1 MATKPARAPRP
12 QDGRLRSRLEK
23 QSGPSVS
30 PSHRRTPSGDPL
42 PTEVVLDC
50 GWGRLIFAHT
60 FKEPQAV
67 VRALE
72 EEQPGKRDIAF
83 YISDPHV
90 ALSAAPQSIF
100 LDPSHSYR
108 LWLPQYRPAQR
119 IHRGTVVRKLRSRAD
134 AAGINRIYERHGMAQ
149 PPGDFL
155 LRQRTSKTFTYLV
168 AIDQES
174 GAIIGTVM
182 GIDHREGF
190 NDPENG
196 CSLWCLAVDPQAP
209 YPGIGELLVR
219 NLIERYQTRG
229 RDFLDLSVM
238 HDNKQ
243 AIALYEKLGFQRLP
257 VFALKAKNSFNEALF
272 TAPQDGP
279 QLNIY
284 AQIIVDEARRR
295 GIGVEVID
303 ARAGL
308 FKLQYGGRAMRCRES
323 LSELTSGVAMSC
335 CDDKA
340 LTHRLL
346 RKAGLQ
352 MPAQVFAGESAANEE
367 FLKKHGAVVVKPLR
381 GEQGRGIAVDLR
393 TAEEVAEAVEQARHY
408 CEDVILESYIEG
420 QDLRLIVIDYQ
431 VVAAATR
438 RPPEIVGTGRHD
450 VAALIEAQSRRRAS
464 ATGGESRIP
473 LDAETRR
480 CLTQAGYGLDDMLPQ
495 GEKLVVRKTAN
506 LHTGGTIHDVTDIL
520 DPKLREAAEMAARV
534 IGIPVVGFDFIV
546 DRVDGPDYVIIEANE
561 RPGLANHE
569 PAPTAQRFVDLLFPN
584 SSPAGKGKT
593 QEERP

>member
-1 MATKPARAPRP
+1 
-12 QDGRLRSRLEK
+12 
-23 QSGPSVS
+23 
-30 PSHRRTPSGDPL
+30 
-42 PTEVVLDC
+42 
-50 GWGRLIFAHT
+50 LIFAHT
-60 FKEPQAV
+60 FEDPQAV

-90 ALSAAPQSIF
+90 ALSTAPQSIF

-119 IHRGTVVRKLRSRAD
+119 VQRGVVVRKLRSRAD
-134 AAGINRIYERHGMAQ
+134 AVGINRIYERHGMARASE
-149 PPGDFL
+149 DFL
-155 LRQRTSKTFTYLV
+155 LRRRAGKVFTYLV
-168 AIDQES
+168 AIDQE
-174 GAIIGTVM
+174 GGEVVGTVM

-272 TAPQDGP
+272 TAPQKGP
-279 QLNIY
+279 ELNIY

-308 FKLQYGGRAMRCRES
+308 FRLRHGGRAIACRES

-346 RKAGLQ
+346 RQAGLSV
-352 MPAQVFAGESAANEE
+352 PAQVFAGEAEANDA
-367 FLKKHGAVVVKPLR
+367 FLQDHGAVVVKPLR

-393 TAEEVAEAVEQARHY
+393 SAAEVAEAVEDARTH
-408 CEDVILESYIEG
+408 CEDVILESYVEG
-420 QDLRLIVIDYQ
+420 EDLRVIVIDYK

-450 VAALIEAQSRRRAS
+450 IAALIAAQSRRRSA

-473 LDAETRR
+473 VDAETRR
-480 CLTQAGYGLDDMLPQ
+480 CVTQAGYGLDDVLPQ

-506 LHTGGTIHDVTDIL
+506 LHTGGTIHDVTEL
-520 DPKLREAAEMAARV
+520 LHANLREAAELAARV
-534 IGIPVVGFDFIV
+534 LNIPVVGFDFIV
-546 DRVDGPDYVIIEANE
+546 ERIDGAEYVIIEANE

-569 PAPTAQRFVDLLFPN
+569 PAPTAQRFVDLLFPS
-584 SSPAGKGKT
+584 SSPERRGKRGEVT
-593 QEERP
+593 R

>member
-1 MATKPARAPRP
+1 MSSKPARASRP
-12 QDGRLRSRLEK
+12 HDGRLRTRLEK
-23 QSGPSVS
+23 QSGPSLR
-30 PSHRRTPSGDPL
+30 PERRRAPSGAAL
-42 PTEVVLDC
+42 PRNVILDC
-50 GWGRLIFAHT
+50 GWGRLIFAHSFT
-60 FKEPQAV
+60 DPQAV
-67 VRALE
+67 VRALQ

-119 IHRGTVVRKLRSRAD
+119 VQRGVVVRKLRSRGD

-149 PPGDFL
+149 SPGDFL
-155 LRQRTSKTFTYLV
+155 VRQRASKTFTYLV

-174 GAIIGTVM
+174 DTVVGTVM
-182 GIDHREGF
+182 GIDHCVCF
-190 NDPENG
+190 DDPENG
-196 CSLWCLAVDPQAP
+196 SSLWCLAVDPQAP

-272 TAPQDGP
+272 TAPQKGP
-279 QLNIY
+279 ELNIY

-308 FKLQYGGRAMRCRES
+308 FRLRYGGRAVACRES

-346 RKAGLQ
+346 RKAGLRV
-352 MPAQVFAGESAANEE
+352 PAQVFAGDADANEA
-367 FLKKHGAVVVKPLR
+367 FLAEHGAVVVKPLR

-393 TAEEVAEAVEQARHY
+393 SADELAAAVEDAQAH
-408 CEDVILESYIEG
+408 CKDVILESYVEG
-420 QDLRLIVIDYQ
+420 QDLRVIVINYK

-450 VAALIEAQSRRRAS
+450 VAALIGVQSRRRAA

-473 LDAETRR
+473 IDAETRR
-480 CLTQAGYGLDDMLPQ
+480 CVTQAGYHLEDVLAQ
-495 GEKLVVRKTAN
+495 GEKLIVRKTAN
-506 LHTGGTIHDVTDIL
+506 LHTGGTIHDVTDRL
-520 DPKLREAAEMAARV
+520 HAKLREAAKMAARV
-534 IGIPVVGFDFIV
+534 LGIPVVGFDLIV
-546 DRVDGPDYVIIEANE
+546 ERVDGPEYVIIEANE

-584 SSPAGKGKT
+584 SSSAEKRETP
-593 QEERP
+593 EEKV